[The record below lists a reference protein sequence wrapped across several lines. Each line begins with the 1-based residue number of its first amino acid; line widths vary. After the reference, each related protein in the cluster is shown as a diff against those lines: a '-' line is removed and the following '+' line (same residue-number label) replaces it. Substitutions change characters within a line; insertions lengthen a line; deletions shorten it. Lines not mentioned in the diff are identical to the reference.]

1 MPTVS
6 RVLADAYQTNVGWLA
21 VLGGFVLA
29 ALAYAFA
36 LPLLYL
42 LAAGTVAWG
51 SVAVVGV
58 WRRTAALRDELRRL
72 EVMRLAIGHLLAAHP
87 ELVPEWAELRQGD
100 VTAPHDALPADTGL

>member
-1 MPTVS
+1 M
-6 RVLADAYQTNVGWLA
+6 
-21 VLGGFVLA
+21 LA

-42 LAAGTVAWG
+42 LAAGTVAG
-51 SVAVVGV
+51 ERRRRRV

-87 ELVPEWAELRQGD
+87 ELVPEWAELRRGRNG
-100 VTAPHDALPADTGL
+100 PA